1 MPRTILRATPATLGA
16 DQLGHLGLHQLPRD
30 RPHRLAHHVAV
41 LLAQHLPDDLLDRH
55 PVPTGQRRP
64 PFVEA

>member
-1 MPRTILRATPATLGA
+1 MRRAVLGAFPVRRA
-16 DQLGHLGLHQLPRD
+16 DQLGDLGLHQLLSD
-30 RPHRLAHHVAV
+30 RPHGLPDHVAV

-55 PVPTGQRRP
+55 PVPTGHRRP